1 MTVFLWILA
10 VAMIVI
16 GVLGTVL
23 PALPG
28 SALVFAGALLAAWI
42 DDFARLSAWT
52 LVVLGVLTVLTFV
65 VDVVSG
71 ALGAKRVGASPLAM
85 VGAAVGTVAGVFTGL
100 VGLLFLPLVGAVIG
114 EFVAERDVMRA
125 GRAGVATWLG
135 LLIGTAVKVA
145 IVFTMVGVIVVALL
159 L

>member
-1 MTVFLWILA
+1 
-10 VAMIVI
+10 MIVI